1 MKLSLRHL
9 LIPLLLLLSSV
20 SHSAPKEYLLP
31 LNDGGELSILQFPAQ
46 VEQAATRYI
55 WMPTEHGLQPAE
67 VSVAEQLAKLSADV
81 EVLIPDYFT
90 SFFLPAGKQA
100 LNEVAARSLQSV
112 LKKYP
117 APQAGISKQD
127 IFIVAPNKAA
137 IPAMQALHAI
147 QTTRPAQ
154 RIGLILLNPDV
165 TNGPPI
171 PGVPTQY
178 HPIVSST
185 NAPVFIIQAE
195 KSPWRHGLF
204 KLESTLEKSGS
215 DVFLQVLPDVR
226 DRFYFRPDA
235 SEKETAMAQRLPRIL
250 AQAANLLAPYL
261 DKERSLPSVSDRTTA
276 EATERKPKQQ
286 RKRGLSPYTGA
297 QGKSF
302 SLPDLEGTMKS
313 LQDWRGKVVLL
324 NFWASWCPPCVHE
337 IPSMVA
343 LKNRLKGRPFEI
355 VAVNLG
361 EPVSDVRHFL
371 SQHPVNFPVLLDS
384 RGETAK
390 SWQVAAYPTS
400 FIIDRDGRIR
410 LALAGGHDWDEPES
424 VDVIEKLLNEA
435 GQ

>member
-1 MKLSLRHL
+1 MKLSPQRL
-9 LIPLLLLLSSV
+9 LIPLLLLLAAT
-20 SHSAPKEYLLP
+20 SHSAPTEYLLP
-31 LNDGGELSILQFPAQ
+31 LEDGTELAILQFPAES
-46 VEQAATRYI
+46 EQAATRFI
-55 WMPTEHGLQPAE
+55 WMPTEHGVQPGEISIAE
-67 VSVAEQLAKLSADV
+67 RLARQAGSV

-100 LNEVAARSLQSV
+100 LDAVAAGSLRSVVEQ
-112 LKKYP
+112 YP
-117 APQAGISKQD
+117 APRSGKKNPD
-127 IFIVAPNKAA
+127 IFIVAANKAA
-137 IPAMQALHAI
+137 IPAMQALRKNQATAP
-147 QTTRPAQ
+147 QQ

-165 TNGPPI
+165 TSGPAI
-171 PGVPTQY
+171 PGVPSHY
-178 HPIVSST
+178 HPVVAST

-204 KLESTLEKSGS
+204 KLEKALEKAGS
-215 DVFLQVLPDVR
+215 DVFLQVLPGVR

-235 SEKETAMAQRLPRIL
+235 TRQEEATAQRLPVIL
-250 AQAANLLAPYL
+250 TQATKLLAPYL
-261 DKERSLPSVSDRTTA
+261 EKERHPATA
-276 EATERKPKQQ
+276 DALTKAEKVERKPKPQ

-302 SLPDLEGTMKS
+302 SLPNLDGTMTS
-313 LQDWRGKVVLL
+313 LDDWRGNVVLL

-343 LKNRLKGRPFEI
+343 LKHRLQGRPFEI

-361 EPVSDVRHFL
+361 EPLSDVRHFL

-390 SWQVAAYPTS
+390 SWQVTAYPTS
-400 FIIDRDGRIR
+400 FIIGRDGRIR
-410 LALAGGHDWDEPES
+410 FALAGGHDWDESES
-424 VDVIEKLLNEA
+424 VDVIEKLLDET